1 MSTSYKYKKCN
12 IFGFSQSLDILND
25 KFNNIITIDNE
36 PMNLSDDFIEEN
48 KQLKLNMMN
57 SNDDKY
63 NDDIPTFAINLEGEW
78 FNDINILTDENKNNN
93 YSSDSKQNF
102 KNNNDKKTTYNNSST
117 NNYKHDDNELS
128 KIITGQSTQLEAFTK
143 NVYTVIYGKKT
154 ANIPQGNNNAH
165 IFNHNVIDSLARN
178 GVISDQVSD
187 NVLSVHKLFKQ
198 LEKLYIF
205 NIIFIHSA
213 LELEYIQHESPTDI
227 SHPVYIKGR
236 GEICAV
242 VYRLLLLKFFPYL
255 TIVSESMRENAY
267 LF

>member
-1 MSTSYKYKKCN
+1 MTTSYKYKKCN
-12 IFGFSQSLDILND
+12 TFGFAQSVDIVAER
-25 KFNNIITIDNE
+25 FNNVIVIDDQPLVLTDEFVNQ
-36 PMNLSDDFIEEN
+36 NR
-48 KQLKLNMMN
+48 QLKLTMAN
-57 SNDDKY
+57 SHAKPTEDTQDG
-63 NDDIPTFAINLEGEW
+63 IPTFIINLEGKW
-78 FNDINILTDENKNNN
+78 FSDINILTDENKNNTN
-93 YSSDSKQNF
+93 QTSEQIG
-102 KNNNDKKTTYNNSST
+102 T
-117 NNYKHDDNELS
+117 NNYKHDDNELA

-154 ANIPQGNNNAH
+154 ANIPQGTNNAH

-198 LEKLYIF
+198 LEKLYLF
-205 NIIFIHSA
+205 NIFFVHSA
-213 LELEYIQHESPTDI
+213 LELEFIQHESPTEI
-227 SHPVYIKGR
+227 SHPVYTKGK